1 MTDQQN
7 SSANGGERGPR
18 HFIYFAD
25 PMCSWCYG
33 FTPVIG
39 ALAQHFEGRLPVR
52 MVMGGLRA
60 GNTKAMTEK
69 DREYI
74 RNAWTRVGEA
84 SGQPFDFGFFDRE
97 SFVYDTEPA
106 CRAVVT
112 MRRLAPEKALAFKGR
127 ISRAFYGENRDT
139 TDVKVLAAL
148 APEFG
153 VEVERF
159 ELEMLSAEARN
170 ETFGDFLT
178 SQQAGVQGFPLLA
191 AGTESGGYALV
202 TSGFRPLDGLPE
214 AIESW
219 LAAGAPI
226 TAAAPTQSQ

>member
-1 MTDQQN
+1 MTDT
-7 SSANGGERGPR
+7 SSADGASREGL

-33 FTPVIG
+33 FAPVIRT
-39 ALAQHFEGRLPVR
+39 LADRFEGRLPVR

-60 GNTKAMTEK
+60 GNTTAMTEK

-74 RNAWTRVGEA
+74 RGAWTRVGEA
-84 SGQPFDFGFFDRE
+84 SGQPFDFTFFDRE
-97 SFVYDTEPA
+97 HFVYDTEPA

-112 MRRLAPEKALAFKGR
+112 MRRLAPENALAFKAR
-127 ISRAFYGENRDT
+127 VSRAFYGENRDT

-153 VEVERF
+153 IDAERF
-159 ELEMLSAEARN
+159 ELEMLSADARN
-170 ETFGDFLT
+170 ETFRDFLT

-191 AGTESGGYALV
+191 AGTEAGGYALV

-219 LAAGAPI
+219 LDAGAPI
-226 TAAAPTQSQ
+226 KAATPES

>member
-1 MTDQQN
+1 MSDQISP
-7 SSANGGERGPR
+7 SSDAADAGVR

-33 FTPVIG
+33 FAPVI
-39 ALAQHFEGRLPVR
+39 AELARHFEGRLPVR
-52 MVMGGLRA
+52 VVMGGLRA
-60 GNTKAMTEK
+60 GNTKEMTAK

-74 RNAWTRVGEA
+74 RGAWTRVGEA
-84 SGQPFDFGFFDRE
+84 SGQPFDFSFFDRE
-97 SFVYDTEPA
+97 HFTYDTEPA

-112 MRRLAPEKALAFKGR
+112 MRRLAPEKTLVFKAR
-127 ISRAFYGENRDT
+127 VSRAFYGENRDT
-139 TDVKVLAAL
+139 TDVKVLADL

-153 VEVERF
+153 IDADRF

-191 AGTESGGYALV
+191 AGTAAGGYALV

-214 AIESW
+214 AIEQW
-219 LAAGAPI
+219 LAAGAPVQK
-226 TAAAPTQSQ
+226 ANPQ

>member
-1 MTDQQN
+1 MTDMQ
-7 SSANGGERGPR
+7 SADGREER

-33 FTPVIG
+33 FAPVIR
-39 ALAQHFEGRLPVR
+39 ALAQQFEGRLPVR
-52 MVMGGLRA
+52 TVMGGLRA

-74 RNAWTRVGEA
+74 RGAWTRVGEA
-84 SGQPFDFGFFDRE
+84 SGQPFDFSFFERE
-97 SFVYDTEPA
+97 HFVYDTEPA

-112 MRRLAPEKALAFKGR
+112 MRRLAPENALAFKAR
-127 ISRAFYGENRDT
+127 VSRAFYGENRDT

-153 VEVERF
+153 IDAERF

-170 ETFGDFLT
+170 ETFRDFLT

-191 AGTESGGYALV
+191 AGTEAGGYALV

-219 LAAGAPI
+219 LTAGAPVH
-226 TAAAPTQSQ
+226 AATQQQ